1 MKHKILLLLL
11 FTIIFCFAH
20 PVITVA
26 QSNPSNQN
34 KDAVFSFYIPN
45 AFTPND
51 DGINDEFYGKGEGI
65 LKYDMWVFD
74 RWGNLIFHSKELNEG
89 WNGKSNDESD
99 VVQQD
104 VYIWKVILTDV
115 FNKKHDY
122 IGTVTLVR

>member
-11 FTIIFCFAH
+11 FTIAFCFIH
-20 PVITVA
+20 PIIAVA
-26 QSNPSNQN
+26 QNNPSNQN

-45 AFTPND
+45 AFTPNN

-74 RWGNLIFHSKELNEG
+74 RWGNLIFHGKELNEG

-104 VYIWKVILTDV
+104 VYIWKVLLTDV
-115 FNKKHDY
+115 FNNEHDY